1 MTTPMPLATTLVEDT
16 ATIRGMRNIIKFSQ
30 AIDSPNFVPP
40 EESKPMKSLTLLR
53 PSAATLLL
61 VLAGCAANPLNP
73 QAQKVRL
80 VTADP
85 KDCEYLGEVT
95 GNQGNFFTGGWTS
108 NANLETGARND
119 LKNQAA
125 QMGGNTV
132 QLLTTRAGQTGSF
145 GVGNGSGGGTSEQTN
160 VTYVGA
166 VYRCR

>member
-1 MTTPMPLATTLVEDT
+1 MKTT
-16 ATIRGMRNIIKFSQ
+16 TI
-30 AIDSPNFVPP
+30 A
-40 EESKPMKSLTLLR
+40 LTLH
-53 PSAATLLL
+53 AAALCL
-61 VLAGCAANPLNP
+61 LAGCAANALNP
-73 QAQKVRL
+73 QAQKIRL
-80 VTADP
+80 VTSEP
-85 KDCEYLGEVT
+85 KDCEYLGEAT

-132 QLLTTRAGQTGSF
+132 QLLSTRAGQTGSF
-145 GVGNGSGGGTSEQTN
+145 GVANGSGGGSSEQTN